1 MRQGLWNKAS
11 FRKYTQ
17 LDHADRLRD
26 APFKPLRLALSMR
39 DGHRLGQDSCVLR
52 VPDIHDSRRCDGPL
66 RYQIRELH

>member
-26 APFKPLRLALSMR
+26 APFQAASAGAKHA
-39 DGHRLGQDSCVLR
+39 
-52 VPDIHDSRRCDGPL
+52 
-66 RYQIRELH
+66 